1 MAVKLTKRKGF
12 NFFRSY
18 LDVYNE
24 IETDSEKVAFIDA
37 LLNRQFFGV
46 KPTDLKGLA
55 RFAYISQTNSIDS
68 QVKGYEDKTKSKLN
82 PLEVNNYTPTQPPT
96 VGVNK
101 KTLTPTLQ
109 VQVEE
114 KGKEKGQ
121 YVYTKNDFLIDWNVL
136 RLKHLNKPS
145 FLNTLR
151 GEDLDNFTELT
162 KDYSQDDFK
171 YSLVGLFRQKKLP
184 NNQTSMQSNPK
195 HFLKFFNTY
204 FTAYH
209 DKNTNLYGKENTDDR
224 GA

>member
-24 IETDSEKVAFIDA
+24 IETDSDKVAFIDA

-209 DKNTNLYGKENTDDR
+209 DKNTNLYGKQNTDD
-224 GA
+224 